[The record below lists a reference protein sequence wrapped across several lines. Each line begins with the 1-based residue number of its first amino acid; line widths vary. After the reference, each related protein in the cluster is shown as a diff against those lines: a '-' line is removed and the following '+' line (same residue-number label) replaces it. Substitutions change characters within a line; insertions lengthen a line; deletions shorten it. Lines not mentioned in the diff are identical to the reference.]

1 LSSFNKKLEWT
12 YIFSENPTGNF
23 KNIHMMGVAL
33 FCADGQMD
41 MIRLMVDT
49 HFVNIPYLK

>member
-1 LSSFNKKLEWT
+1 ME
-12 YIFSENPTGNF
+12 
-23 KNIHMMGVAL
+23 VVL

>member
-1 LSSFNKKLEWT
+1 LSIFNKNWNGLP
-12 YIFSENPTGNF
+12 FSENPTGNF
-23 KNIHMMGVAL
+23 TNIHLKGVAL
-33 FCADGQMD
+33 FCADGQAD

>member
-1 LSSFNKKLEWT
+1 
-12 YIFSENPTGNF
+12 
-23 KNIHMMGVAL
+23 MGVAL
-33 FCADGQMD
+33 FYADGQVD